1 MKIFAKIR
9 FLYGVSI
16 VIIVAGFIMVPLI
29 YLFPNR
35 SNYILHKYNALIMK
49 LIGAKIESFG
59 KRDNSVDMFIIN
71 HQGVIDIVAME
82 AEELT
87 DIRWIAKKQLFDIPW
102 LGNLLKLPN
111 MISIDR
117 ENKAGLVKLF
127 RDAKETKS
135 LKSHRILAIFPEGT
149 RAKEQKLKK
158 FKSGA
163 KLLAEKLKLKV
174 QPVVI
179 TNSKKILNQHEFLGD
194 SGTVYIHYLEPFV
207 VDKNNKDWYQDLQKS
222 MQEIIDNQEKKG
234 IYR

>member
-9 FLYGVSI
+9 FLYGASI
-16 VIIVAGFIMVPLI
+16 VALVAGGIMVPLM
-29 YLFPNR
+29 YLFRDR
-35 SNYILHKYNALIMK
+35 SSYILHKYNALIMK
-49 LIGAKIESFG
+49 LIGAKIKTIG

-71 HQGVIDIVAME
+71 HQGVIDIIAME

-117 ENKAGLVKLF
+117 ENKAGLIKLF
-127 RDAKETKS
+127 RDAKETKNS
-135 LKSHRILAIFPEGT
+135 KSHRILAIFPEGT
-149 RAKEQKLKK
+149 RAKEQKLRK

-163 KLLAEKLKLKV
+163 KLLAEKLKLKI

-179 TNSKKILNQHEFLGD
+179 TNSKKILNQHNFTGG
-194 SGTVYIHYLEPFV
+194 SGTVYINYLEPFIV
-207 VDKNNKDWYQDLQKS
+207 NKDNKDWYQNLQIS
-222 MQEIIDNQEKKG
+222 MQKVIDNQEKKG

>member
-16 VIIVAGFIMVPLI
+16 VVIVAGAIMVPLI
-29 YLFPNR
+29 YLFRDR
-35 SNYILHKYNALIMK
+35 SSYILHKYNALIMK
-49 LIGAKIESFG
+49 LIGAKIKTIG

-71 HQGVIDIVAME
+71 HQSVIDIIAME
-82 AEELT
+82 AEELS

-117 ENKAGLVKLF
+117 ENKAGLIKLF
-127 RDAKETKS
+127 RDAKETKN
-135 LKSHRILAIFPEGT
+135 LTPHRILAIFPEGT

-163 KLLAEKLKLKV
+163 KLLAEKLKLKI

-179 TNSKKILNQHEFLGD
+179 TNSKKILNQHEFLGG
-194 SGTVYIHYLEPFV
+194 SGTVYIHYLKPFI
-207 VDKNNKDWYQDLQKS
+207 VDKNNKNWYQDLQKS
-222 MQEIIDNQEKKG
+222 MQEIIDNQENKG

>member
-9 FLYGVSI
+9 FLYGTSI
-16 VIIVAGFIMVPLI
+16 IAIVAGVIMVPLMF
-29 YLFPNR
+29 LFR
-35 SNYILHKYNALIMK
+35 DKSSYILHKYNALIMK
-49 LIGAKIESFG
+49 LIGAKIETTG

-71 HQGVIDIVAME
+71 HQGVIDIIAME
-82 AEELT
+82 AEQLSN
-87 DIRWIAKKQLFDIPW
+87 IRWIAKKELFDIPW

-117 ENKAGLVKLF
+117 ENKAGLIKLLS
-127 RDAKETKS
+127 DAKETKNS
-135 LKSHRILAIFPEGT
+135 KPHRILAIFPEGT

-163 KLLAEKLKLKV
+163 KLLAEKLKLKI
-174 QPVVI
+174 QPVII
-179 TNSKKILNQHEFLGD
+179 TNSKKILNQHEFIGG

-207 VDKNNKDWYQDLQKS
+207 VDKLNRDWYQDLQKS
-222 MQEIIDNQEKKG
+222 MQKIIDNQEKKG